1 MKPVIQSF
9 VSSGINALK
18 TPEMTAAIK
27 KCFYEQG
34 LVGTAKTAA
43 TYARALAASVEDE
56 DGEPVVVPTD
66 IEEEENVGQ
75 VTEET
80 EAAGETV
87 EVSEVVVDNFIIE
100 VGTPDTMADSGN
112 ESDLSD
118 HSESGSDESE
128 VPHANATSPEPAVKR
143 VRKSNT
149 MVGSVRGGKYS
160 KRK

>member
-1 MKPVIQSF
+1 MKPVIPNF
-9 VSSGINALK
+9 VSSAINA
-18 TPEMTAAIK
+18 PEMKAAIK
-27 KCFYEQG
+27 KCFNEQG
-34 LVGTAKTAA
+34 LVGTAKSAT

-80 EAAGETV
+80 EAAGVTV

-100 VGTPDTMADSGN
+100 VGRTDTGN

-118 HSESGSDESE
+118 HSESGSDDSDSE
-128 VPHANATSPEPAVKR
+128 VPHATASAPEPAAKR